1 MDEFNEYLLLVKTVD
16 GVTHQV
22 PVEDDNAELAS
33 LWVRNADHGL
43 WFNYE
48 DGTTLKYI
56 NRQHIVSI
64 DVLDVK
70 AEAEAKE
77 KRHKQQLEAVRQF
90 NK

>member
-1 MDEFNEYLLLVKTVD
+1 MDETKEFLLVVKTVD

-33 LWVRNADHGL
+33 LWVRNADHGP

-70 AEAEAKE
+70 AEAEAKD
-77 KRHKQQLEAVRQF
+77 KLRKQNLEAIKQF
-90 NK
+90 NR